1 MRTASVKINFDEVND
16 FFSPRELGRLLG
28 INAKRAYEIT
38 KQPGFPARRLGRK
51 IIISK
56 SGLIRWF
63 EREELG

>member
-1 MRTASVKINFDEVND
+1 MRTASAKMNLNEADD

-38 KQPGFPARRLGRK
+38 KQPGFPCRRLGNK

-56 SGLIRWF
+56 TGFLRWF
-63 EREELG
+63 EQNAQ